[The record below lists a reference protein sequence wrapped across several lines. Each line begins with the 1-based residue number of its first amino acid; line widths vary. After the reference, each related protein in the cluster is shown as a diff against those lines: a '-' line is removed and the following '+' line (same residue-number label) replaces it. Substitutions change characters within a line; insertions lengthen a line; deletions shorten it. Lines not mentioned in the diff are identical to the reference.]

1 MIPFILI
8 LTSRRGTA
16 KATAFLVG
24 WFLTLSIITAG
35 TLLVTGGSPP
45 SSGSV
50 PTTAGL
56 SVRIAIG
63 VGLVAFGLYRRG
75 RIGKPP
81 RKPKKEPGWQK
92 GIDNMS
98 LWFAVLLAPI
108 TQPWGLMAAGVTSV
122 MQADVSSAASVA
134 MLVVFVVLASSTYLA
149 LLVFALFRREQAH
162 AVALSI
168 RSWIEG
174 HLQQALAY
182 GSLLVG
188 LFLIGSGTY
197 QLIA

>member
-1 MIPFILI
+1 M
-8 LTSRRGTA
+8 
-16 KATAFLVG
+16 
-24 WFLTLSIITAG
+24 AG
-35 TLLVTGGSPP
+35 TLLVTGGEAP

-56 SVRIAIG
+56 AVRIAIG
-63 VGLVAFGLYRRG
+63 AGLVAFGLYRRA

-92 GIDNMS
+92 SIDNMS
-98 LWFAVLLAPI
+98 LWFAALLAPI

-122 MQADVSSAASVA
+122 MEADVSSAASVA

-149 LLVFALFRREQAH
+149 LLVFALIRRDRAH
-162 AVALSI
+162 VVALSI
-168 RSWIEG
+168 RTWIEG

-188 LFLIGSGTY
+188 LFLMGSGTY
-197 QLIA
+197 QLIT

>member
-1 MIPFILI
+1 M
-8 LTSRRGTA
+8 
-16 KATAFLVG
+16 G

-35 TLLVTGGSPP
+35 TLLVTGGKPP

-50 PTTAGL
+50 PSTAGL
-56 SVRIAIG
+56 AVRIAIG
-63 VGLVAFGLYRRG
+63 AGLVAFGLYRQR
-75 RIGKPP
+75 RIGRPP

-108 TQPWGLMAAGVTSV
+108 TQPWGLIAAGVTSV
-122 MQADVSSAASVA
+122 MQADVASAASVA
-134 MLVVFVVLASSTYLA
+134 MLVVFVLLASSTYLG
-149 LLVFALFRREQAH
+149 LLVFALIRKDRAH
-162 AVALSI
+162 EVALSI

-174 HLQQALAY
+174 HVQQAIAY

-188 LFLIGSGTY
+188 LFLVGSGTY
-197 QLIA
+197 QLLT